1 MFRWDAGGCYFS
13 VIVRSFSVE
22 VNELTMKMVR
32 LKLSR
37 FGTLILSSLTIL
49 VNTFA
54 RNYLEN
60 ECTAAIQPFL
70 KQLTVN

>member
-1 MFRWDAGGCYFS
+1 MLFFIS
-13 VIVRSFSVE
+13 VIVRYFSVE

-70 KQLTVN
+70 KQLTGN